1 MTTSFP
7 RPASSRPAIGPSA
20 SAELRQMAELR
31 VASQQPPRVGE
42 ADDLSD
48 IDSYAP
54 GAAVVSA
61 VSWSQAPIS
70 VEVTLAVALTASEP
84 DS

>member
-1 MTTSFP
+1 MTTSVP
-7 RPASSRPAIGPSA
+7 RPTSPRPAIGPSPP
-20 SAELRQMAELR
+20 AELR
-31 VASQQPPRVGE
+31 VASQQPLRAAE
-42 ADDLSD
+42 TDDLSD
-48 IDSYAP
+48 IDSYTP

-61 VSWSQAPIS
+61 VSWSQASIS